1 MMNNYSENIT
11 ADSFSGIVFALEGIK
26 NSVVLINGPAGRKLY
41 HSAVPDS
48 QSIHQQEFDPLK
60 YPEKFYFGQP
70 RVPCT
75 YLDSRDYVYGS
86 SQKLNE
92 ALEFI
97 YGNVDFELLA
107 IVNSPGAALIG
118 DDLKSIAKK
127 FATDKKC
134 MIIETPGFSGNMCS
148 GYEKAA
154 MEALKQLSFSQKE
167 QSPFIVNILGMSV
180 YHKYYR
186 GDKEEISRLMNM
198 CGIEI
203 NCFLCAGSSLES
215 IENLPKARLNIV
227 LHPEYGLETA
237 ALLEEMYGTPYYVCS
252 GPPIGFKATEKFV
265 RDICRL
271 LGCSSYLF
279 DMEAERARAAAYMHI
294 SRVNSLTGL
303 PKGVSF
309 AIEGTCSEIYSY
321 TSFLVRYFGM
331 VAESVRINCEET
343 GVFMDMLQSLFSVLG
358 LSDALHRDTAQTS
371 AELVFAGGNTI
382 ARLKLRK
389 HRFSGIE
396 TALPSLGYIDVILK
410 THLGLRGALLITEQ
424 VLNGLKFD

>member
-26 NSVVLINGPAGRKLY
+26 NSVVLVNGPTGCKFY
-41 HSAVPDS
+41 HSAVSDS

-86 SQKLNE
+86 SQKLND

-118 DDLKSIAKK
+118 DDLKSIAEK
-127 FATDKKC
+127 FATDKKYVV
-134 MIIETPGFSGNMCS
+134 IETPGFSGNICA

-154 MEALKQLSFSQKE
+154 MEVLKQLSFPQKE
-167 QSPFIVNILGMSV
+167 QAPFTVNILGLSV
-180 YHKYYR
+180 YHKYYQ
-186 GDKEEISRLMNM
+186 GDKEEIIRLMNM
-198 CGIEI
+198 CGIEVS
-203 NCFLCAGSSLES
+203 CFPCAGSSLES
-215 IENLPKARLNIV
+215 IESLPKAKLNIV

-237 ALLEEMYGTPYYVCS
+237 ALLEEVYGTPYYVCD
-252 GPPIGFKATEKFV
+252 GPPIGFEATEKFA
-265 RDICRL
+265 RDVCRI
-271 LGCSSYLF
+271 LGCSSALF

-321 TSFLVRYFGM
+321 ISFLVKYFGM
-331 VAESVRINCEET
+331 VAESTRVNCEEA
-343 GVFMDMLQSLFSVLG
+343 GAFKNKLQNLLSVLG
-358 LSDALHRDTAQTS
+358 LSDAFYRDISETS

-410 THLGLRGALLITEQ
+410 THLGLKGALLITEQ